1 MHDLYKKNQLVRI
14 WKTFLIRKHHK
25 RELLLTVL
33 LLAIL
38 LTSFIRFLNQIELRA
53 GESFVDPL
61 LNIFQPIDLTWVIF
75 SLIYISLITAIIS
88 LARDPSNLLNALQA
102 FIILG
107 VIRTVALFLMPL
119 NPPPGMLP
127 LNDPFV
133 QMFGPG
139 VILTK
144 DLFFSGHTSTLF
156 LLFLTANGKILKG
169 IFLFCAIIVGISV
182 LLQHVHYSID
192 VFSAPFFSYGS
203 VKLAELIKKRY
214 ILNAR

>member
-1 MHDLYKKNQLVRI
+1 MPDVNEQNQLIRT

-25 RELLLTVL
+25 QELLFTLVL
-33 LLAIL
+33 LVAVL
-38 LTSFIRFLNQIELRA
+38 LSFVQFLNYVELRA
-53 GESFVDPL
+53 GETFSDPL
-61 LNIFQPIDLTWVIF
+61 LNIFPPVDLTWIIF
-75 SLIYISLITAIIS
+75 SLIYISLVTAIIS
-88 LARDPSNLLNALQA
+88 LARDPSRLLKALQA

-107 VIRTVALFLMPL
+107 VLRTVALFLMPL

-133 QMFGPG
+133 QMFGQG
-139 VILTK
+139 EILTK

-203 VKLAELIKKRY
+203 VKLAEQIKKRY
-214 ILNAR
+214 LLDAR